1 MDMDA
6 KSRASSMLLDVWG
19 RLLELHAFACL
30 FLLLFVQL
38 KALLLTSAQPVCQL
52 AVTYLTLFVNIF
64 WSA

>member
-6 KSRASSMLLDVWG
+6 SSHASGVLLGVWS
-19 RLLELHAFACL
+19 RLLELCAFACL
-30 FLLLFVQL
+30 FLLLLAQL
-38 KALLLTSAQPVCQL
+38 KALLLTSAQPIFQL